1 MKYIFTVLIIL
12 LVQLSAAKYGVV
24 VTSHKSKV
32 EIPTLRQLKDIFLM
46 KRHYVGDTKV
56 LPINMLL
63 ASDLRQKFEKN
74 VLKINREKLNKYW
87 IKQHF
92 QGISPPITQASARS
106 VKLFIKNVE
115 GAIGYLP
122 LSLVDDDMR
131 ILYEF

>member
-1 MKYIFTVLIIL
+1 MKRTFILCIIL

-24 VTSHKSKV
+24 VTSHTSKV
-32 EIPTLRQLKDIFLM
+32 STPTLRQLKDIFLM

-63 ASDLRQKFEKN
+63 SSDLRQKFEQN
-74 VLKINREKLNKYW
+74 VLKVNRDKLNSYW

-92 QGISPPITQASARS
+92 QGISPPMTQASSRS

-122 LSLVDDDMR
+122 LELVDDDVR
-131 ILYEF
+131 VLYEF

>member
-1 MKYIFTVLIIL
+1 MRYIFTIIMIL
-12 LVQLSAAKYGVV
+12 SVQLSAAKYGVV

-32 EIPTLRQLKDIFLM
+32 ENPTLRQLKDIFLM

-63 ASDLRQKFEKN
+63 ASELRQKFEKR
-74 VLKINREKLNKYW
+74 VLKINREKLNNYW

-92 QGISPPITQASARS
+92 QGISPPVTQASARS

-131 ILYEF
+131 VLYEF